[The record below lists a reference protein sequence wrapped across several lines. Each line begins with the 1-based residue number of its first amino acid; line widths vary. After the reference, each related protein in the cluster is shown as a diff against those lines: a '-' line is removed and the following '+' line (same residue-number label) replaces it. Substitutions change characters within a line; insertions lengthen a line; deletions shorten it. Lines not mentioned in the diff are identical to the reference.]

1 MGVKVNGF
9 EEAIM
14 ELMSATEV
22 NLKDASE
29 GISPRKI
36 KGNTEVRGYREL
48 KNLISNINYKCG
60 VFQQKDN

>member
-14 ELMSATEV
+14 ELMSAMEV

-36 KGNTEVRGYREL
+36 KGNIEVRGGIG
-48 KNLISNINYKCG
+48 N
-60 VFQQKDN
+60 